1 MAGGKETPRQKM
13 IGMMYLVLTAL
24 LAMNISKDVLNAFIQ
39 INTGL
44 AKTNSILDEKS
55 GATIDAINK
64 STEGAKAV
72 PFQKKAEEVDKL
84 ADAMIS
90 YIEEMK
96 ARVIASSSKG
106 SKDGAGFEDYMKDG
120 KCISP
125 DAKDENGKPIITK
138 PDENQ
143 NNTALLIGPKPESPR
158 QDPFS
163 AYELRTKLEK
173 YRDELLAI
181 KVVRGDSSGKAF
193 ELEEAVKS
201 AITNSFKFE
210 PGLDHDGKEEVWET
224 NNFFHM
230 PLVAVI
236 ASLSKIQTDVMN
248 AKNNVVSA
256 LAQGINASDLKF
268 TDVTVAVVPKQSYVL
283 RGDEYEVEIY
293 LAAFNKTNQSKVY
306 MGGEYSGDTPE
317 SAQVFDVGGKTPL
330 LTEGDGKA
338 RFKTNTGGMSLGQH
352 GYRGQI
358 SYMKDGKEEYIPFNV
373 PNFFVGE
380 PALVVSPVQMNVFYR
395 GLDNPVEIS
404 VPGVPQDKLEASC
417 EGCQEFKKGD
427 KGVWNVRP
435 GTGNNAKIVVNAT
448 INGQK
453 KSIGTKEF
461 RVKRIPDPVPSFSGK
476 KPFDS
481 TINGAD
487 AAIAAGV
494 RAEMENFDF
503 NVTVKVKSFK
513 MTITNQGSFKEFS
526 ANSNAC
532 TDQMRENLKKAKKGE
547 KIFIEEIMVDLPDG
561 TTRKVSPITLK
572 VM

>member
-39 INTGL
+39 ISNGL
-44 AKTNSILDEKS
+44 GKTNTILEQKS
-55 GATIDAINK
+55 QATIEAING

-72 PFQKKAEEVDKL
+72 PFQKKAEEVDKVT
-84 ADAMIS
+84 DAVMA

-106 SKDGAGFEDYMKDG
+106 NKDGAGFEEYMVDG
-120 KCISP
+120 KCIAP
-125 DAKDENGKPIITK
+125 DAKNADGKAIITK

-143 NNTALLIGPKPESPR
+143 NNTSLLIGPKPESPR

-173 YRDELLAI
+173 FRDELLAV
-181 KVVRGDSSGKAF
+181 KVIRGDSSGKAF
-193 ELEEAVKS
+193 ELGEDVKA
-201 AITNSFKFE
+201 AIQNTFKFD
-210 PGLDHDGKEEVWET
+210 PGKDNDGKEELWET
-224 NNFFHM
+224 NNFYHM
-230 PLVAVI
+230 PLVAVL
-236 ASLSKIQTDVMN
+236 ANLNKIQTDVMN
-248 AKNNVVSA
+248 AKNNVVNA
-256 LAQGINASDLKF
+256 LAGGINASDLKF

-317 SAQVFDVGGKTPL
+317 TATVFDVGGKTPI

-338 RFKTNTGGMSLGQH
+338 RYKVNTGGMSLGQH

-358 SYMKDGKEEYIPFNV
+358 SYMKDGKEEYIAFNV

-404 VPGVPQDKLEASC
+404 VPGVPQDKIEANC
-417 EGCQEFKKGD
+417 EGCQEFRKGD
-427 KGVWNVRP
+427 KGQWNVKP
-435 GTGNNAKIVVNAT
+435 GAGTTAKIVVAAT

-481 TINGAD
+481 TISGAD
-487 AAIAAGV
+487 AAVAQGV

-503 NVTVKVKSFK
+503 NVAVKVKSFK

-526 ANSNAC
+526 SNSNAC
-532 TDQMRENLKKAKKGE
+532 TDQMRENIKKAKKGE

-561 TTRKVSPITLK
+561 TSRKVSPITLK
-572 VM
+572 VI